1 LPKQPVT
8 PCSADN
14 NCRQRNLQHIQKI
27 KEMLT

>member
-1 LPKQPVT
+1 LPKQPVV
-8 PCSADN
+8 PSATEN